1 MASVVGTL
9 SKSQKK
15 REKKKK
21 ADARKKAEEE
31 AAAAAAG
38 AEATPAAP
46 AAAVEPQATAPK
58 SPASAEAPV
67 ANPVAAAPA
76 ETPPNWFESEV
87 TSGDAAGPLVSGT
100 IRSRAPAEAPVAT
113 PDSVPAA
120 PPAEAPVAT
129 PEAVAAPAEAPVA
142 TPDAVAAPAEAPVA
156 TPEAVAAPA
165 EAPVATPEAMAAPA
179 EEPVATPDS
188 AADDE
193 PQWDAT
199 MGVWVGNKAAGT
211 AEIPDPL
218 WIFGYG
224 SLCWKSEFPFE
235 RKVDCSL
242 QGWTRLFWQKSMDHR
257 GTPSNPGR
265 VVTVIPDSEL
275 AALGFG
281 AELTGSV
288 TCGVAYL
295 VAADKAEEVLANLD
309 FREKGGYTR
318 AVVEVLAAD
327 GTALRALLY
336 TGNSS
341 NPNLDPAQSIG
352 STAGIAALI
361 AKAKGPSGPN
371 ADYLRKLAAYL
382 RSVGSKDAHVF
393 GLERQVEEL
402 LRAAPA
408 ARKPAGTTCGGCQ
421 RWFDAQRAR
430 AMGGCSKPKN

>member
-46 AAAVEPQATAPK
+46 AAAVEPQAKAPK

-142 TPDAVAAPAEAPVA
+142 TP
-156 TPEAVAAPA
+156 EAVAAPA
-165 EAPVATPEAMAAPA
+165 EA
-179 EEPVATPDS
+179 PVATPDS

-193 PQWDAT
+193 PQWDAA